1 MKKLLAIV
9 LALVMV
15 LSLTACAQKTETQDP
30 QPAQTETSETAPAE
44 EAKTEEPAA
53 EEAKTEEAPAETHS
67 IVYLTQTLGD
77 MGFLDNLWE
86 GIQALAADKGYTAQA
101 IEMGADASVYE
112 AGFIDA
118 LDSGK
123 YDVFIT
129 IAIAGLDDI
138 MSTYAPE
145 YPEYKFILADVGRTF
160 EAPSDNMVGISY
172 RQNEGSFLG
181 GVLAA
186 SLSTTG
192 KIGVYL
198 HGDYPVLNDFATGF
212 YQGASTVNPDIKIFT
227 AYGAGVSGDSPRAAE
242 LTKIMFNNGAD
253 VVYGAAGSANP
264 GLFQNVIDLGGFEKG
279 YYAIGVDYDQWQT
292 YKNSNS
298 PEMADVIISSV
309 VKKAGDSVVT
319 AWSKLESGEA
329 SWGDT
334 LMFGLAEGSVGLAE
348 NEYYLECTPADVQE
362 TVNEYK
368 EKVSSGEIAV
378 KSYFDFA
385 SHDEF
390 LAYQA
395 QFAG

>member
-1 MKKLLAIV
+1 MKKVLVVMGSDSDLKVMEKCIDRLASFGV
-9 LALVMV
+9 
-15 LSLTACAQKTETQDP
+15 
-30 QPAQTETSETAPAE
+30 PAE
-44 EAKTEEPAA
+44 VRICSAHRTPAVAEQLAKNAA
-53 EEAKTEEAPAETHS
+53 GE
-67 IVYLTQTLGD
+67 
-77 MGFLDNLWE
+77 GF
-86 GIQALAADKGYTAQA
+86 GVIIAA
-101 IEMGADASVYE
+101 
-112 AGFIDA
+112 AGKA
-118 LDSGK
+118 
-123 YDVFIT
+123 
-129 IAIAGLDDI
+129 AH
-138 MSTYAPE
+138 
-145 YPEYKFILADVGRTF
+145 
-160 EAPSDNMVGISY
+160 
-172 RQNEGSFLG
+172 LG

-390 LAYQA
+390 LTYQA